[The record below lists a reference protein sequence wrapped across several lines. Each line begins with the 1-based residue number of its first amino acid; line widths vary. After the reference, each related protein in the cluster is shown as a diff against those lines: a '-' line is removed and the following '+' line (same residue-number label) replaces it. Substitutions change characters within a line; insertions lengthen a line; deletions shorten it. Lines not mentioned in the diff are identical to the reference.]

1 MDLWLAAQ
9 QSHAVGEHIVAS
21 CLWLAA
27 YGGEDK
33 FSKWSAEGLARETV
47 VFSRGEIL
55 HLPVPACVN
64 QYHLGVV
71 LTRAQTTVHGHTF
84 YPLRHVGTRDA
95 ATDDTLEID
104 RQVKG
109 HTVYEVGIGNDDILT
124 PLAVGYRLFVH
135 SASKVQ
141 SFFLLC
147 SLF

>member
-1 MDLWLAAQ
+1 MLCGRRLVWHKSISQIFVFFLLGFSIIYLSPVSRKAISSLLSGFRDAWIFCRMRLA
-9 QSHAVGEHIVAS
+9 
-21 CLWLAA
+21 
-27 YGGEDK
+27 
-33 FSKWSAEGLARETV
+33 
-47 VFSRGEIL
+47 
-55 HLPVPACVN
+55 LP
-64 QYHLGVV
+64 V